1 MSFSKKIVTT
11 YSKSLFQNVSNLQK
25 SKIISLFDN
34 NLESIKKFQ
43 ISNIISLNESQNKKD
58 DSIGVYA
65 IGEELSLIR
74 SLLVSSNKFK
84 ILFNNPTIPEQQKLN
99 LLLSIFPGLTLI
111 TRAFLTILTE
121 KSHLSL
127 LPEISDEYNETLLKF
142 KSSTQVKLITSS
154 ILEENYGVTLLEA
167 LKGLT
172 KSKEVIL
179 NVSYNPQLL
188 GGLIIEYNSTSTD
201 ASILKEFSLFFNE
214 V

>member
-99 LLLSIFPGLTLI
+99 LLLSIFPGLTFQMSI
-111 TRAFLTILTE
+111 M
-121 KSHLSL
+121 
-127 LPEISDEYNETLLKF
+127 
-142 KSSTQVKLITSS
+142 KL
-154 ILEENYGVTLLEA
+154 
-167 LKGLT
+167 
-172 KSKEVIL
+172 
-179 NVSYNPQLL
+179 
-188 GGLIIEYNSTSTD
+188 
-201 ASILKEFSLFFNE
+201 F
-214 V
+214 